1 MSGREILPET
11 RVAQLLDAHPEL
23 EEELIAAAP
32 RFAALRNPVLRRT
45 VARVTTLAQAAAVA
59 GIPARELVDRLRAAA
74 GQPALAGDAAELA
87 LQPPPP
93 AVAGVEPAAVVDA
106 GALLAAGSTPVA
118 EVTRELDACPPG
130 GVVRVEAPFLPAPMV
145 EALRRRG
152 AAVWGRENPGGT
164 WTLWV
169 RPGGRPG

>member
-1 MSGREILPET
+1 VSRPEILPET
-11 RVAQLLDAHPEL
+11 RVAALLEAYPEL
-23 EEELIAAAP
+23 EEELVAAAP

-74 GQPALAGDAAELA
+74 GQEPLAADAAELA
-87 LQPPPP
+87 LEPPPP
-93 AVAGVEPAAVVDA
+93 PVADAEPAAVVDA
-106 GALLAAGSTPVA
+106 AALLAAGATPVA
-118 EVTRELDACPPG
+118 EVTRALDACPPG

-152 AAVWGRENPGGT
+152 AAVWGREGSGGT

-169 RPGGRPG
+169 RPGG